1 MMLTTRRSSG
11 TGVRNLYGYELG
23 RAAKCPLTHAE
34 LEATQKG
41 ENSRS
46 DLSRSY
52 LGNLGHPLSLHTPS
66 WYPPQKRKSTL
77 DELLFLPSP
86 QAPVPVP
93 VPAPV
98 PSTIPVLYYFHIMF
112 SDDIYPAAK
121 DYIPQPLYVRQPCSI
136 QIIQLV
142 ECSPPPPQQKYIS
155 SRLSSSFYSDSQS
168 DGSAYDSS
176 SSSLPDGSSYCS
188 SAEESAPAVPS
199 SFEDRDPSVDDTY
212 RTRQRR
218 VSQWRDAVYSKN
230 DAASGGFISIS
241 GTPVRASH
249 ISNPA
254 RAASPCQKRKTPDG
268 DLVNSDPLVN
278 TCHRL
283 LSI

>member
-1 MMLTTRRSSG
+1 
-11 TGVRNLYGYELG
+11 
-23 RAAKCPLTHAE
+23 
-34 LEATQKG
+34 
-41 ENSRS
+41 
-46 DLSRSY
+46 
-52 LGNLGHPLSLHTPS
+52 
-66 WYPPQKRKSTL
+66 
-77 DELLFLPSP
+77 
-86 QAPVPVP
+86 
-93 VPAPV
+93 
-98 PSTIPVLYYFHIMF
+98 MF

-121 DYIPQPLYVRQPCSI
+121 DYIPQPLYVRQPCSL

-176 SSSLPDGSSYCS
+176 SSSLSDGSSYCS
-188 SAEESAPAVPS
+188 SAEQSASAVPP

-218 VSQWRDAVYSKN
+218 VSLWRDAVYSKN
-230 DAASGGFISIS
+230 VAASGGFISLGS
-241 GTPVRASH
+241 SSCGASDM
-249 ISNPA
+249 SNPA
-254 RAASPCQKRKTPDG
+254 RPSSPCQKRKTPDG
-268 DLVNSDPLVN
+268 DLVNSDPLVS

>member
-1 MMLTTRRSSG
+1 MGTSMVAPRNVRLLTPNWKPLKKGKVEMRSEPILPGKSG
-11 TGVRNLYGYELG
+11 L
-23 RAAKCPLTHAE
+23 P
-34 LEATQKG
+34 
-41 ENSRS
+41 S
-46 DLSRSY
+46 LSSY
-52 LGNLGHPLSLHTPS
+52 PFLVP
-66 WYPPQKRKSTL
+66 RKSTK
-77 DELLFLPSP
+77 DDLLLPLPSP
-86 QAPVPVP
+86 QLPVP
-93 VPAPV
+93 VPAPRPAPSPSLV
-98 PSTIPVLYYFHIMF
+98 PIMF
-112 SDDIYPAAK
+112 SDDIYPSAK
-121 DYIPQPLYVRQPCSI
+121 DYLPQPLYVRQPCSL

-168 DGSAYDSS
+168 DSSAYDSS
-176 SSSLPDGSSYCS
+176 SSSLSDGSSYCS
-188 SAEESAPAVPS
+188 SVEQSNPTAPP

-218 VSQWRDAVYSKN
+218 VSLWRDAVYSKN
-230 DAASGGFISIS
+230 DAASGVFSSFCGSP
-241 GTPVRASH
+241 GGASD

-254 RAASPCQKRKTPDG
+254 RPASPCPKRKTPDG